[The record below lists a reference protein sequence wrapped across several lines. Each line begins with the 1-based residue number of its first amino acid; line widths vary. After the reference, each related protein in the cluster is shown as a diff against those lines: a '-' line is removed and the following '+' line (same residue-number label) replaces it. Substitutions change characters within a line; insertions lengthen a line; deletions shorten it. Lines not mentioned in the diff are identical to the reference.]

1 VLPPDRDYPACR
13 IQMKGKPMQTEK
25 PNGYPVARP
34 ADSALNDG
42 LRSQEQ
48 RFMEHADGKGT
59 VQPLLLRVVVA
70 LILAVAKD
78 IRDRTTPDYR
88 DFFDR
93 LVADIRERGVQV
105 PLIAY
110 REGERLRVIDGETRR
125 LAALMAG
132 AETVPVLVYDQ
143 KPNDAALKLAQLLA
157 NSLRRDNTPLELAA
171 VYQELMRLNDWTQA
185 DLARHVRV
193 SPAQV
198 VRVLA
203 ISTKLPGEVQAMVAA
218 GELAPRAAYALSRLS
233 DIPTV
238 IDLAKKARDLPM
250 AVESVEE
257 AVKKLLG
264 NGRKAKAKP
273 LKLKL
278 DGVQIVANNPTL
290 DGLQAFAERLLAALK
305 RLAKEGDGIE
315 FLPARL
321 KGT

>member
-1 VLPPDRDYPACR
+1 
-13 IQMKGKPMQTEK
+13 
-25 PNGYPVARP
+25 
-34 ADSALNDG
+34 
-42 LRSQEQ
+42 
-48 RFMEHADGKGT
+48 
-59 VQPLLLRVVVA
+59 
-70 LILAVAKD
+70 
-78 IRDRTTPDYR
+78 
-88 DFFDR
+88 
-93 LVADIRERGVQV
+93 
-105 PLIAY
+105 
-110 REGERLRVIDGETRR
+110 
-125 LAALMAG
+125 
-132 AETVPVLVYDQ
+132 
-143 KPNDAALKLAQLLA
+143 
-157 NSLRRDNTPLELAA
+157 
-171 VYQELMRLNDWTQA
+171 MRLNDWTQA